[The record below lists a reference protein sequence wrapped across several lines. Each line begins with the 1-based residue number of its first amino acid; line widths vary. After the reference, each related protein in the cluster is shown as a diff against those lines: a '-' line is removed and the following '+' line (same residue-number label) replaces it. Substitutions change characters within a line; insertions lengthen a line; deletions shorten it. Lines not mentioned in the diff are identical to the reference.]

1 MAFKTFESKID
12 TGNPDT
18 RIKLFSLEKY
28 EIKPS
33 KIVDNTSTNKKH
45 RSNIRHA
52 HKNLQ
57 ANFSLNT
64 NIPVSLWISRVQTK
78 MSRKKEFKRLS
89 KSVKP
94 INYKV
99 ILKPNLEAF
108 TFSGSEEIDI
118 EVSLHIACM
127 RVYTF

>member
-1 MAFKTFESKID
+1 MFLEYLWHSKHLKVRSID

-64 NIPVSLWISRVQTK
+64 NIPVSL
-78 MSRKKEFKRLS
+78 
-89 KSVKP
+89 
-94 INYKV
+94 
-99 ILKPNLEAF
+99 
-108 TFSGSEEIDI
+108 
-118 EVSLHIACM
+118 
-127 RVYTF
+127 